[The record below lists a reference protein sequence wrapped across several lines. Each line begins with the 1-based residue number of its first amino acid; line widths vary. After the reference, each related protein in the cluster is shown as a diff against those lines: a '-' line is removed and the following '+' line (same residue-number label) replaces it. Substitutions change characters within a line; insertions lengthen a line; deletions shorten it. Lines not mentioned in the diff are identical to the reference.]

1 VTSCG
6 LDGKNISW
14 CLQRLLHYVQDAIQQ
29 TNRFSD
35 REEQTGHCSTGYNGS
50 LPGQWQCTDK
60 GNDFCYRRRTQIP
73 DFGENKYRECLSIH
87 GEQNSINQISRFGG
101 VGLEG
106 SEIYCT
112 LFPCIFCMKNI
123 ASVGIK
129 KIYYEMMYES
139 DDPERDQYWF
149 AKAEEY
155 ELLVEQIQLSE
166 KTVMAI
172 CSSLVNNT
180 SERRL

>member
-1 VTSCG
+1 MRIGWKEYFMVLAKVAALRSGCNSRPTGSVIV
-6 LDGKNISW
+6 KNKRVI
-14 CLQRLLHYVQDAIQQ
+14 
-29 TNRFSD
+29 
-35 REEQTGHCSTGYNGS
+35 STGYNGS

-73 DFGENKYRECLSIH
+73 DFGEDKYRECLSIH
-87 GEQNSINQISRFGG
+87 GEQNSINQLSRFGG

-123 ASVGIK
+123 ASVGIT